1 MRRPELPYAGLPGT
15 RGTRGARSLRFAF
28 IGLGRAA
35 RRFHVPALRRID
47 GTLVVG
53 GYDEATSQRETFRQ
67 ETGTP
72 AFESVD
78 ELLERAAPD
87 VVVVATPPSSHA
99 DLCLHGLAAGAHVI
113 VEKPFV
119 MTASEADRVLAAA
132 DAAGR
137 SVAVIHQYREK
148 PIFSALR
155 DAIRTERYGRL
166 AFCQLWQLMNEAP
179 WESPTPWRS
188 EMAQRTLLEGGV
200 HLVDLMTMFFGELPA
215 AVTAR
220 RSAGFHD
227 DAEADAV
234 QVVTLEFSGGRL
246 GQITIDRLCKG
257 GTRYLETRA
266 DCERGSLRASLG
278 GRALVQVGL
287 KRAERPGARID
298 YGLGGLAWAEV
309 GTRRTVLARNG
320 KDQDVD
326 AAAVL
331 LGRIVDALRSGAE
344 PPSSAREARN
354 VIAVIDAAYES
365 AAAGARVSL
374 SGRLV

>member
-1 MRRPELPYAGLPGT
+1 
-15 RGTRGARSLRFAF
+15 LRFAF

-35 RRFHVPALRRID
+35 RRYHVPALKRID
-47 GTLVVG
+47 DTFVVG
-53 GYDEATSQRETFRQ
+53 GYDEAAPQREAWRQ

-72 AFESVD
+72 AFESLD
-78 ELLERAAPD
+78 ELLERTAPD

-99 DLCLHGLAAGAHVI
+99 DLCLRGLGAGAHVI

-155 DAIRTERYGRL
+155 DAIRAERYGRL
-166 AFCQLWQLMNEAP
+166 VFCQLWQLMSEAP
-179 WESPTPWRS
+179 WENPTPWRS
-188 EMAQRTLLEGGV
+188 GMAQRTLLEGGV
-200 HLVDLMTMFFGELPA
+200 HLVDLMTMFFGELPT
-215 AVTAR
+215 AVTAQH
-220 RSAGFHD
+220 SAGFH
-227 DAEADAV
+227 AEADADAV

-287 KRAERPGARID
+287 KRAERPGARVD
-298 YGLGGLAWAEV
+298 YGLGGMAWAEV
-309 GTRRTVLARNG
+309 GPRRTVLARNG

-326 AAAVL
+326 ATAIL
-331 LGRIVDALRSGAE
+331 FGRIVDAFRSGAE
-344 PPSSAREARN
+344 PPSSGREARD
-354 VIAVIDAAYES
+354 VIAVIDAAYDS
-365 AAAGARVSL
+365 AAAEARVAL
-374 SGRLV
+374 SDRLL